1 MSKILVA
8 YFSASGTTAKVAEML
23 AKAANADIASAF
35 ASRSMT
41 DSFSRASPSA
51 SDTSFLHLSI
61 KE

>member
-23 AKAANADIASAF
+23 AKAANADIASAV
-35 ASRSMT
+35 ASLSMT
-41 DSFSRASPSA
+41 DSFSRTSPSA
-51 SDTSFLHLSI
+51 YTLPLHLLI